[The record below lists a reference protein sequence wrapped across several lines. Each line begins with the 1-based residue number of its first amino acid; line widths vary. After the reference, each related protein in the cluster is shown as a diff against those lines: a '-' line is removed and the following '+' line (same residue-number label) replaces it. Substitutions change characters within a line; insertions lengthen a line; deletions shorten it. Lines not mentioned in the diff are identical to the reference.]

1 MDTYGIQQTIPE
13 QLKLL
18 EINIDNKRNS
28 EHEF

>member
-1 MDTYGIQQTIPE
+1 MDTYGIKQTIPE